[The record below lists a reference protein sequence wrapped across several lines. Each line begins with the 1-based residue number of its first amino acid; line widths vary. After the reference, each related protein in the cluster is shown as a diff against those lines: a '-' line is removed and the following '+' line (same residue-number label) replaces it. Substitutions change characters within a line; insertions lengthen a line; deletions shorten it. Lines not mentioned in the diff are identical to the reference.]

1 MKVYGF
7 KENGQGIEEGIMEV
21 ENTLKALQE
30 FVGGYIEVYPIGDDL
45 LVVLVLNE
53 EGKFNGMKP
62 VAAYVEDEDK
72 IVDIFFGNVLVCR
85 SKKEE
90 FTDIKDSDIEVIKS
104 KIKRIVAMFGNKIV
118 LYKE

>member
-7 KENGQGIEEGIMEV
+7 KENEQGIEEGIMEV

-30 FVGGYIEVYPIGDDL
+30 FVGGCIEVYPIGDDL
-45 LVVLVLNE
+45 LVVLNE

-90 FTDIKDSDIEVIKS
+90 FTDIKDSDVKVIKS

>member
-7 KENGQGIEEGIMEV
+7 KENDQGIMEGIMEV

-30 FVGGYIEVYPIGDDL
+30 FVGGYIEVYPIGDL
-45 LVVLVLNE
+45 LVVLNE

-62 VAAYVEDEDK
+62 VAAYVEGEDQ
-72 IVDIFFGNVLVCR
+72 IVDIFYGNFLVCR
-85 SKKEE
+85 SKHEE
-90 FTDIKDSDIEVIKS
+90 FTDIKDSDIEFIKS
-104 KIKRIVAMFGNKIV
+104 KIKRILAMFGNKIV

>member
-7 KENGQGIEEGIMEV
+7 KENEQGIEESIMEV

-30 FVGGYIEVYPIGDDL
+30 FVGGYIEVYPIGGDL
-45 LVVLVLNE
+45 LVVLNE

-85 SKKEE
+85 SKHEE

-104 KIKRIVAMFGNKIV
+104 KIKRVIAMFGNKIV

>member
-1 MKVYGF
+1 MRVYGF
-7 KENGQGIEEGIMEV
+7 KENDQGIMEV

-45 LVVLVLNE
+45 LVVLNE

-72 IVDIFFGNVLVCR
+72 VIDIFYGNVLVCR
-85 SKKEE
+85 SKHEE

-104 KIKRIVAMFGNKIV
+104 KIKRVIAMFGNKIV

>member
-7 KENGQGIEEGIMEV
+7 KENEQGIEEGIMEV

-30 FVGGYIEVYPIGDDL
+30 FVGGYIEVYPISGDL
-45 LVVLVLNE
+45 LVVLNE

-72 IVDIFFGNVLVCR
+72 VLDIFYGNFLVCR
-85 SKKEE
+85 SKNEE
-90 FTDIKDSDIEVIKS
+90 FTDIKDSDVEFIKS
-104 KIKRIVAMFGNKIV
+104 KIKRIVVMFGNRII